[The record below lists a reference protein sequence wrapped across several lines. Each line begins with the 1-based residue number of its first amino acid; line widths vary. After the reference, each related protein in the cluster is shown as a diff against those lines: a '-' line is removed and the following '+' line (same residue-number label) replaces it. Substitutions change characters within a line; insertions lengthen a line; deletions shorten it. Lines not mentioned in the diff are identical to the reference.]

1 MQRLQE
7 IFCLDNYHRRKALEI
22 LKMPTGALS
31 VLVFGALAIDRI
43 HEIAK
48 QAFLQPNVD
57 CYVRGRYKLGMGDR
71 SLLYL
76 TMNGV
81 EGLSDDFK
89 RDHLPLGFLKHNPV
103 AQSMVLGVVRDITK
117 HPRGNICDA
126 ILYNVLE
133 DHGNCMDTGS
143 VPPIAELS
151 VLIYQQLTSTE
162 ATMKDKDVE
171 EKISHLLQ
179 GRLAHIRI
187 QTIHQLL
194 KSLGADYQAAHTK
207 AVLQKDHALFGQGD
221 SFLQIDQHAI
231 TMPTEAE
238 VQALINPNQSTSAS

>member
-1 MQRLQE
+1 MPPRHPEDLLILLDHQLLPWSKLLLNDLSSLPAQRP
-7 IFCLDNYHRRKALEI
+7 DH
-22 LKMPTGALS
+22 
-31 VLVFGALAIDRI
+31 I

-57 CYVRGRYKLGMGDR
+57 CYFRGRYKLGMGDR

-117 HPRGNICDA
+117 HLRGNICDA

-187 QTIHQLL
+187 QTIHQLVHHQDKKKSQWDVINKQLQQL
-194 KSLGADYQAAHTK
+194 KSLGADYQAGIQRLCFK
-207 AVLQKDHALFGQGD
+207 K
-221 SFLQIDQHAI
+221 
-231 TMPTEAE
+231 TMPC
-238 VQALINPNQSTSAS
+238 LGKL